1 MLADITI
8 ANLGVIASAQAE
20 FAGGLTV
27 LTGETGAGKTMMVT
41 GLRLL
46 TGGRADAS
54 RVRTGSDKALVEGRF
69 CVDAMDGASRSA
81 LASLADEVGAETDEN
96 GEYLV
101 CRTVSA
107 KGRSRAHLGGRSVP
121 AAMLAEF
128 SSHLLTIHGQNDQ
141 LRLLSPDQQLSALDR
156 FDPKITPLAE
166 SYRETYRTW
175 RTLAKDLS
183 ERTRSRRELA
193 QEVDRLNFALDEIDA
208 VAPEPG
214 EDAELVD
221 QIRRLQD
228 VDELREAATTA
239 LNAIDGPEDLNGYS
253 DDSDPAATQ
262 LGHAAGALRGS
273 DDPVLTEL
281 GETLNELTSR
291 LSEVSGALGSYLADL
306 PADPQALD
314 ALLQRQQELKSLT
327 RKYAPDVD
335 GVIAWRDKAR
345 RRLTKIDTSSE
356 TLEELTRQV
365 AEAEQKMR
373 AAAKKLSAARRKAA
387 KRLAGLVTEE
397 LQGLAMPKARLEA
410 HVETV
415 EPTRHG
421 IDAVELRLAAND
433 AMEARP
439 LASSASGGELSRVM
453 LALEVILSAGAR
465 GATLVFDE
473 VDAGVGG
480 HAAVEIGRRLAR
492 LAVGNQ
498 VIVVTHL
505 PQVAAYA
512 DTHLHVAKTVGEDT
526 VTSGVRVLNH
536 KERDEELSR
545 MLAGLEDTDTGR
557 AHASELLE
565 RAQSE
570 AAGLRA

>member
-69 CVDAMDGASRSA
+69 HVDDMDDDSRSA
-81 LASLADEVGAETDEN
+81 LASLADDAGAETDEN

-121 AAMLAEF
+121 AATLADF

-156 FDPKITPLAE
+156 FDPKIAPLAE
-166 SYRETYRTW
+166 AYRGEYRTW
-175 RTLAKDLS
+175 RALAKDLS

-214 EDAELVD
+214 EDADLVE

-239 LNAIDGPEDLNGYS
+239 LNAIDGPEDLGGYS
-253 DDSDPAATQ
+253 DDADPAATQ
-262 LGHAAGALRGS
+262 LGHAAGSLHGS
-273 DDPVLTEL
+273 DDPILKEL

-345 RRLTKIDTSSE
+345 RRLAKIDTSSE
-356 TLEELTRQV
+356 TLEQLTRQV
-365 AEAEQKMR
+365 AEAEQTMR

-387 KRLAGLVTEE
+387 KKFAGLVTEE

-453 LALEVILSAGAR
+453 LALEVILSAGTR

-512 DTHLHVAKTVGEDT
+512 DTHLHVAKTVGDVT
-526 VTSGVRVLNH
+526 VTSGVRGLSRG
-536 KERDEELSR
+536 ERVEELSR

-570 AAGLRA
+570 AADLRS